1 MTTLHWFEGW
11 WEEAFP
17 QTRTASEIA
26 GHPKGRAEMKVVVA
40 YDITNAKR
48 LKKIAD
54 ICLGFG
60 IRIQYSIF
68 ECRLDQDQ
76 FDRLWNQLCSTA
88 DPTDDRIIAYPIY
101 AREDR
106 QTRTFGPMVTNEAV
120 VAYVF

>member
-1 MTTLHWFEGW
+1 MEQFTWHEGW

-17 QTRTASEIA
+17 LTRNASEIA
-26 GHPKGRAEMKVVVA
+26 GHAKGSPDVKVVVA
-40 YDITNAKR
+40 YDITEPKR

-54 ICLGFG
+54 TCMGYG

-68 ECRLDQDQ
+68 ECRLTAPQ
-76 FDRLWNQLCSTA
+76 FDEMWGKLCKIA
-88 DPTDDRIIAYPIY
+88 DPENDRLVAYPIF

-106 QTRTFGPMVTNEAV
+106 ETRTFGQMVTNDAV

>member
-1 MTTLHWFEGW
+1 MKSLAWFEGW

-26 GHPKGRAEMKVVVA
+26 GHPKGRSEMKVVVA

-68 ECRLDQDQ
+68 ECRLNQEQ
-76 FDRLWNQLCSTA
+76 FDLLWSRLCSVA
-88 DPTDDRIIAYPIY
+88 KPEEDRLVAYPIY

-106 QTRTFGPMVTNEAV
+106 QTRTFGQMVTNDAV